1 MATNDK
7 LQISIRSARVNA
19 GLNMEEASKIL
30 GVHVN
35 TLRNWEKDSTNIE
48 YHMAKKMANLYK
60 VSDEFLFFG
69 KDTTISCKWF
79 YER

>member
-48 YHMAKKMANLYK
+48 YHMAKKMA
-60 VSDEFLFFG
+60 
-69 KDTTISCKWF
+69 
-79 YER
+79 